1 MSFDIGNPHRTLT
14 IALSLVAQDLISFA
28 RVKVLE
34 VPTSMVSVG
43 RGGGA
48 GGFGG
53 GAGGFGGGAGGFG
66 GGAGGFGGG
75 AGGFGGGAGG
85 FGGGAGGFG
94 RGAGGRGGRG
104 AGGRG
109 GGRRGGIMW
118 ALRYHN
124 GIEGRN
130 IRVFQKVFLRISARR
145 PDSWDQRWAS

>member
-43 RGGGA
+43 R
-48 GGFGG
+48 
-53 GAGGFGGGAGGFG
+53 GGGAGGFG

>member
-1 MSFDIGNPHRTLT
+1 MSFDIGNPHRTPT
-14 IALSLVAQDLISFA
+14 IALSLVAHDLISFA

-53 GAGGFGGGAGGFG
+53 GGAGGLG
-66 GGAGGFGGG
+66 
-75 AGGFGGGAGG
+75 
-85 FGGGAGGFG
+85 G

-124 GIEGRN
+124 GIADA
-130 IRVFQKVFLRISARR
+130 I
-145 PDSWDQRWAS
+145 